1 LVVVVVVVLCLVG
14 GPVGILVV
22 LGFVVDLVVVVVSV
36 VVFARVLGSLGVVAL
51 RGHRWCCCCYSTG
64 SLGALASGGV
74 RGRRR
79 SRRSGLSLASRS
91 SHVDTRTGSVV
102 DQQARDAGPEG
113 RSADGF
119 AVRLEVFGCFG
130 PVDLKGVESV
140 LRYAGWSSSRIRK
153 DRSNSRDDTYTLA
166 HDGLAVVGVQMEK
179 ACPEAVSVGG

>member
-1 LVVVVVVVLCLVG
+1 LRLGQGLVHRSFDGGFVDLVVVVVVVLGLVG
-14 GPVGILVV
+14 GPVVILVV
-22 LGFVVDLVVVVVSV
+22 PSFVVDLVVVVSV

-51 RGHRWCCCCYSTG
+51 RGHGWCCCYSTG
-64 SLGALASGGV
+64 SLAPLASGGV
-74 RGRRR
+74 RGRRH

-102 DQQARDAGPEG
+102 DKEARDAGPEG

-140 LRYAGWSSSRIRK
+140 LRYAGWGSSWIRK
-153 DRSNSRDDTYTLA
+153 DRSNSRDDTYILA
-166 HDGLAVVGVQMEK
+166 HN
-179 ACPEAVSVGG
+179 